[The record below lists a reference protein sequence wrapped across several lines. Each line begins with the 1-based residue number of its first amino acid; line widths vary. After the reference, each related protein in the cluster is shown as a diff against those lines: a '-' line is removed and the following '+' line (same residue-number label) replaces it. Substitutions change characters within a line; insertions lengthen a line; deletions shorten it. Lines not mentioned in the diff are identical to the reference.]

1 MKKGKKLLAVVLVIV
16 MILLTLAGCAGETDD
31 ASGDTSGDTQGQT
44 SANKS
49 DTSADTSSDGSNGKM
64 CLILKSLNHAYFAT
78 MQKGA
83 EAMAKELGMDLYID
97 GVTDESDNE
106 GMIAIMENAITQEC
120 DVIAVTISDSTA
132 MIPTIKKANDAGIKV
147 ITIDAK
153 VDEEALKEAGGEVV
167 TFIGTDNYDGGY
179 LIGQYCAELYK
190 DAEEEVQ
197 VAVITGLP
205 GTETATNRSQGFID
219 GIASNAKIKVAAS
232 QNADWEI
239 EKALNVTQNI
249 LQANPDIKFIFGCN
263 DYMAL
268 GALKA
273 AQAAKLDDIVVV
285 GFDAIQDSLDAIS
298 EGTLSGTLG
307 QYPGKM
313 GAWAVELARDLVKNP
328 NTEVPDTL
336 FTGCYVVTGDNLAD
350 YEKSTTEYGSWHDFA
365 G

>member
-1 MKKGKKLLAVVLVIV
+1 MKKGRKWLALLLV
-16 MILLTLAGCAGETDD
+16 MAMLMLTAAGCAGGTGDGSQLPPD
-31 ASGDTSGDTQGQT
+31 NGDTSID
-44 SANKS
+44 
-49 DTSADTSSDGSNGKM
+49 DGTGGPDGTVEGKTGKI
-64 CLILKSLNHAYFAT
+64 CLILKSLNHAFFAA

-83 EAMAKELGMDLYID
+83 EDTAKKLGMELYVD
-97 GVTDESDNE
+97 GVTDESDSE

-147 ITIDAK
+147 LTIDAR
-153 VDEEALKEAGGEVV
+153 VDEAALKAAGAEVV

-179 LIGQYCAELYK
+179 LVGQYCAELYK
-190 DAEEEVQ
+190 DSKEEVQ

-205 GTETATNRSQGFID
+205 GTETATNRNQGFLD
-219 GIASNAKIKVAAS
+219 GIASNDKIKVVAS

-239 EKALNVTQNI
+239 EKGLNVTQNI

-285 GFDAIQDSLDAIS
+285 GFDAIQDSLDSIS
-298 EGTLSGTLG
+298 EGALSGTLG

-313 GAWAVELARDLVKNP
+313 GAWAVELAYDLVKDP
-328 NTEVPDTL
+328 NTKVPETL
-336 FTGCYVVTGDNLAD
+336 FTGCYVVTADNLAD
-350 YEKSTTEYGSWHDFA
+350 YQRSTTEYGSWHDFA